1 MQLENEWPH
10 VCFDGADGGGAV
22 PTLPESGEA
31 CCLCLTAWLTGL
43 GTARGRAERRML
55 KWEQAEP
62 RPSPA
67 HWDPHLHTPGR
78 GGGAAKGQGQA
89 GAAPKQRERCL
100 LGKAVFLLLNSIT
113 NWMKNDLT
121 EAEALISSKALT
133 FRDTKENPSNS
144 GAPVETAACCGE
156 GRDGLRGQLAPSL
169 AAGIR
174 LAQPGSGASGL
185 GQLRVLS
192 GPWFLYL

>member
-1 MQLENEWPH
+1 
-10 VCFDGADGGGAV
+10 
-22 PTLPESGEA
+22 
-31 CCLCLTAWLTGL
+31 
-43 GTARGRAERRML
+43 
-55 KWEQAEP
+55 
-62 RPSPA
+62 
-67 HWDPHLHTPGR
+67 
-78 GGGAAKGQGQA
+78 
-89 GAAPKQRERCL
+89 
-100 LGKAVFLLLNSIT
+100 
-113 NWMKNDLT
+113 MKNDLT

-133 FRDTKENPSNS
+133 FRDTKENPSNR

-174 LAQPGSGASGL
+174 LAQPSSGASGL

>member
-1 MQLENEWPH
+1 M
-10 VCFDGADGGGAV
+10 
-22 PTLPESGEA
+22 
-31 CCLCLTAWLTGL
+31 CLTAWLTGL
-43 GTARGRAERRML
+43 GTAKGRAERRML
-55 KWEQAEP
+55 TGGEAEP

-67 HWDPHLHTPGR
+67 HWDPHLHAPGR
-78 GGGAAKGQGQA
+78 GWGVAKGQGQA

-100 LGKAVFLLLNSIT
+100 LGKPVFLLLNSIT
-113 NWMKNDLT
+113 NRMKNDLT

-133 FRDTKENPSNS
+133 FRDTKENPSNR

-156 GRDGLRGQLAPSL
+156 GQDGLWGQLAPSL
-169 AAGIR
+169 AAGTK

-192 GPWFLYL
+192 GPWFLHL